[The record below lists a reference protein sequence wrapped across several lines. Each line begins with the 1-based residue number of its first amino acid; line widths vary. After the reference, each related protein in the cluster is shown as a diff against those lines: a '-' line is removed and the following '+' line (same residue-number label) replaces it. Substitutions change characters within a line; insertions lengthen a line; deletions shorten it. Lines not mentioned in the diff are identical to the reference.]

1 MHDSNPSSRL
11 GFAFTIFLTLIW
23 LSSQAVAQPAIS
35 GPNEITQQSTPPPQQ
50 IVKVIVNRKTNQI
63 TLIGNPADIA
73 IVKRAINSINRVNR
87 RPPAPVVSKKVV
99 LHRQLAENVATALR
113 NAQPFLTS
121 RAGKITITAL
131 HTPEAIFLSGP
142 PALVERAKEF
152 IATLD
157 H

>member
-1 MHDSNPSSRL
+1 MQDSNLNSGL
-11 GFAFTIFLTLIW
+11 GFAFTVFLTLIW
-23 LSSQAVAQPAIS
+23 LSSQAVAQPALS
-35 GPNEITQQSTPPPQQ
+35 DPNEITRQNSLTPQQ

-73 IVKRAINSINRVNR
+73 IVKRAIISINQVNR
-87 RPPAPVVSKKVV
+87 RPPVPVVSKKVV

-113 NAQPFLTS
+113 SAQPFLTS
-121 RAGKITITAL
+121 RQGKITITAL

-142 PALVERAKEF
+142 PALVEQAKEF